1 MLIEE
6 SRRRQE
12 ELEKSIYEMAIV
24 PLEDSDLRKIAVK
37 LKGLYTSNFRHS
49 YSQFYPLILEIA
61 KEENNYNLD
70 FLSENLENIRILV
83 EKDYFEGEKEFKGL
97 YNPLS
102 KLSDHLNLE
111 IARYNHYTASE
122 SATRDILQ
130 QNKKLEVALKEAQAA
145 IDESNKRAASM
156 QTEYTTI
163 LGIFAAIIL
172 AFTGTITFSSS
183 VLENIHQPSVYRLV
197 IITLII
203 GFVSFNVICVLIDF
217 IINING
223 KTLPSDTKKN
233 NFLEKNWKVIVF
245 DIVII
250 LGIVLT
256 CLAYRGEWFEK
267 KVPSE
272 SANDII
278 EQQSEEVHVSEKDM
292 LPESE
297 EQVPKN

>member
-1 MLIEE
+1 M
-6 SRRRQE
+6 
-12 ELEKSIYEMAIV
+12 
-24 PLEDSDLRKIAVK
+24 
-37 LKGLYTSNFRHS
+37 
-49 YSQFYPLILEIA
+49 
-61 KEENNYNLD
+61 
-70 FLSENLENIRILV
+70 
-83 EKDYFEGEKEFKGL
+83 
-97 YNPLS
+97 
-102 KLSDHLNLE
+102 
-111 IARYNHYTASE
+111 
-122 SATRDILQ
+122 
-130 QNKKLEVALKEAQAA
+130 
-145 IDESNKRAASM
+145 
-156 QTEYTTI
+156 
-163 LGIFAAIIL
+163 
-172 AFTGTITFSSS
+172 
-183 VLENIHQPSVYRLV
+183 YRLV